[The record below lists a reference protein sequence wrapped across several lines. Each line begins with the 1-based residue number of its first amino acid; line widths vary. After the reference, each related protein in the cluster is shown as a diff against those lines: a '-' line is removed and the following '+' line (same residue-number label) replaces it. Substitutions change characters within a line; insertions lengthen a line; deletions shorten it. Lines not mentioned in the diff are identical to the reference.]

1 MGKSSRLRCGKKPL
15 RSNAWGA
22 FLRSF
27 CTRGVCFFA
36 SISALTLGEEAGGQK
51 MGDLVAVLAFDLGV
65 KEGMND
71 PFSSLKTLLDTPF
84 DTIIDVRAP
93 LEFAED
99 HIPGAINLPVLNDL
113 ERAEVGTI
121 YKQQSPFLARKLGA
135 AMVARNAATHIE
147 GPLADK
153 NGGWQPLVYCWR
165 GGQRSNSFASILKQ
179 IGWRVEVLEGG
190 YKTWRRLV
198 VEALYDH
205 ALPYRIVLLDGNTGT
220 AKTDILQRVAS
231 KGGQVLDLEG
241 LAHHRGSIFGTMGTQ
256 PSQKGFETALAAALA
271 RLDPNRPVLVEAES
285 SRIGARNLPS
295 MLWAAMCDAP
305 RIEVSASLPA
315 RAGYLAEAYAD
326 LVADCDLM
334 DQRLDQLVSLQGH
347 ERIDAWRALAQA
359 GAFVDLAEALM
370 AYHYDPRYEKSR
382 ARYGHEVLEKID
394 LLDMSESAREMAA
407 ERIIA
412 RLDTL

>member
-1 MGKSSRLRCGKKPL
+1 MPL

-22 FLRSF
+22 FLHK
-27 CTRGVCFFA
+27 RGVFFR
-36 SISALTLGEEAGGQK
+36 LYFGLDPKRCGRGQTPH
-51 MGDLVAVLAFDLGV
+51 DLVAVLALDLALKG
-65 KEGMND
+65 GMNS

-84 DTIIDVRAP
+84 DTVIDVRAP

-135 AMVARNAATHIE
+135 AMVARNAASHIE

-153 NGGWQPLVYCWR
+153 DGGWQPLVYCWR

-205 ALPYRIVLLDGNTGT
+205 ALPHRIVLLDGNTGT
-220 AKTDILQRVAS
+220 AKTDILQRVERR
-231 KGGQVLDLEG
+231 GGQVLDLES
-241 LAHHRGSIFGTMGTQ
+241 LAHHRGSIFGTMGAQ
-256 PSQKGFETALAAALA
+256 PSQKGFETALATALAAL
-271 RLDPNRPVLVEAES
+271 DPSRPILVEAES

-295 MLWAAMCDAP
+295 MLWAAMCAAP
-305 RIEVSASLPA
+305 RIEVNATLAA
-315 RAGYLAEAYAD
+315 RAGYLAAAYAD
-326 LVADCDLM
+326 LVADRDQM
-334 DQRLDQLVSLQGH
+334 DQRLDQLVPLQGY
-347 ERIDAWRALAQA
+347 ERIDAWRAMAQD
-359 GAFVDLAEALM
+359 GAFVELAEALM
-370 AYHYDPRYEKSR
+370 AHHYDPRYEKSR
-382 ARYGHEVLEKID
+382 ARYAHESLAQID
-394 LLDMSESAREMAA
+394 LLDMSETARSAAA
-407 ERIIA
+407 ARIVA
-412 RLDTL
+412 RLNAL